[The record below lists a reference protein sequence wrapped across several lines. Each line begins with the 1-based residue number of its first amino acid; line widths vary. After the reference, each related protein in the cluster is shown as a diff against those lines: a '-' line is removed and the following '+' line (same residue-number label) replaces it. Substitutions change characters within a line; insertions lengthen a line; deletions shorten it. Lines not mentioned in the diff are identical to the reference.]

1 MMDFNT
7 LRENMRT
14 ILVVSAVFFAI
25 LAIFQLNGWSLE
37 EKNQLPKEVVQVL
50 ELEAFTN
57 GGLNN
62 TGLNKGFTNARL
74 NNAGLN
80 NDGSTDAEKEVAS
93 MGFQP
98 AASFCSTYNGDELE
112 TNCNALTRQGCA
124 KVSCCGYLNGSKCV
138 SGSKSGP
145 TFLSDSDGEKIV
157 MDEWII

>member
-1 MMDFNT
+1 MDFDN
-7 LRENMRT
+7 LRENLRM

-25 LAIFQLNGWSLE
+25 LAIFQLNGLSLE
-37 EKNQLPKEVVQVL
+37 EKNQPPKEVVQVI

-62 TGLNKGFTNARL
+62 G
-74 NNAGLN
+74 GLN
-80 NDGSTDAEKEVAS
+80 NGHTDAQKEVAF

-98 AASFCSTYNGDELE
+98 ATSFCSTYSGAELE
-112 TNCNALTRQGCA
+112 QKCNALTQDGCS

-145 TFLSDSDGEKIV
+145 TFLSDSDGEKIIV
-157 MDEWII
+157 DDWIS